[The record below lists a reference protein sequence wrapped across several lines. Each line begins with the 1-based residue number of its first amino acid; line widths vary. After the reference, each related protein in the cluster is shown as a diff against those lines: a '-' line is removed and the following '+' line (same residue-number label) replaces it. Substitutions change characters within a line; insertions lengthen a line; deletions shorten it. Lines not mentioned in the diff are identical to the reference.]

1 MVLER
6 AREGLGR
13 DLDNLSEEARLLREA
28 REELAR
34 CSMLSLKHCHQSYAT
49 YIRLEDERAA
59 RLAEVAAVEA
69 DLKLL
74 GVVVGQGE
82 AALQATEHRAVTRSG
97 GWIIVTNHDLMSIFR
112 YLVFCREKE
121 RVEGLRGALGL
132 EGVAPLGEGEEALQD
147 LASRLGVELGAKEQR
162 GRSRLCS
169 YCEAKVQRGACRHCK
184 ARLKAAA
191 T

>member
-34 CSMLSLKHCHQSYAT
+34 CLMLSLEHCHQSYAT

-82 AALQATEHRAVTRSG
+82 AALQATEHRAVTR
-97 GWIIVTNHDLMSIFR
+97 
-112 YLVFCREKE
+112 
-121 RVEGLRGALGL
+121 
-132 EGVAPLGEGEEALQD
+132 
-147 LASRLGVELGAKEQR
+147 
-162 GRSRLCS
+162 
-169 YCEAKVQRGACRHCK
+169 
-184 ARLKAAA
+184 
-191 T
+191 

>member
-34 CSMLSLKHCHQSYAT
+34 CSILSLRHFHQSYAT

-82 AALQATEHRAVTRSG
+82 AALQATEHRAVTR
-97 GWIIVTNHDLMSIFR
+97 
-112 YLVFCREKE
+112 
-121 RVEGLRGALGL
+121 
-132 EGVAPLGEGEEALQD
+132 
-147 LASRLGVELGAKEQR
+147 
-162 GRSRLCS
+162 
-169 YCEAKVQRGACRHCK
+169 
-184 ARLKAAA
+184 
-191 T
+191 

>member
-1 MVLER
+1 MGEDWGDAASRLAALREVRSRTVVLER

-13 DLDNLSEEARLLREA
+13 DLDNLSEEARLLQEA
-28 REELAR
+28 REELA
-34 CSMLSLKHCHQSYAT
+34 
-49 YIRLEDERAA
+49 RLEDERAA

-82 AALQATEHRAVTRSG
+82 AALQATEHRAVTR
-97 GWIIVTNHDLMSIFR
+97 

-132 EGVAPLGEGEEALQD
+132 EGVAPLGEGEEALQE
-147 LASRLGVELGAKEQR
+147 LANRLGVELGDRDQAR

-169 YCEAKVQRGACRHCK
+169 FCETKLQRSSNSCRHCK